1 MYEVESVT
9 EIEPRPVGADEDAA
23 EDLTD
28 DDVVEVEDAAVQ
40 PEQSDEE
47 VRDEINGQQHLF

>member
-1 MYEVESVT
+1 M
-9 EIEPRPVGADEDAA
+9 RADEDAA